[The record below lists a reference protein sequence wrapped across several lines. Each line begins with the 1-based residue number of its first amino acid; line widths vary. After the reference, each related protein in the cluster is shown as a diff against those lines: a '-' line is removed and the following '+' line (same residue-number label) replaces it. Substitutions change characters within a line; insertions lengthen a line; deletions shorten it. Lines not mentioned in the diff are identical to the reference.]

1 MRVFNARFSSWME
14 EVVKYSRYVANGGL
28 LFTLYF
34 TLIYGG
40 FVYNQFLNE
49 LDPAFPSEWVVA
61 LVFLLLPLGHRPRT
75 LLQEADQVFLLPE
88 LGDIRSYMNGI
99 RLFNVVFA
107 SVRALVAMLVVLPL
121 IVRTQAL
128 TPAEVGAIV
137 AASVLLSAAGRL
149 AKLELVSNVVLF
161 SALASGVIMIFGV
174 PLLTPVPALVALVLL
189 HLRRHD
195 RIPLL
200 DWLTLEQKS
209 KAQFDRVISWFVDL
223 PAMREEVKERSVIV
237 RALERSVL
245 RRADAARYVYGL
257 RVIRSKDSLDL
268 VFRLS
273 VVAFIVMWLSG
284 GWYVGLVVPL
294 FVGLTALQLVPLFK
308 RLDTMSI
315 ASWLPITR
323 LERLAGYKWWMNR
336 LLIGQLV
343 VLTLVSVAFGARV
356 DAVAGV
362 VLGYLV
368 IRYYLGRLK

>member
-40 FVYNQFLNE
+40 FVYNQFLNG

-88 LGDIRSYMNGI
+88 LGDIRSYMNGV

-343 VLTLVSVAFGARV
+343 VLTLGSVAFGARV

>member
-343 VLTLVSVAFGARV
+343 VLTLGSVAFGARV

>member
-1 MRVFNARFSSWME
+1 MRVFNARFNSWME

-88 LGDIRSYMNGI
+88 LGDVRSYMNGV

-107 SVRALVAMLVVLPL
+107 SVRALLVMLVVLPL

-128 TPAEVGAIV
+128 TPTEAGAIV
-137 AASVLLSAAGRL
+137 GTSVLLSVAGRL
-149 AKLELVSNVVLF
+149 AKLEHVSYVASI
-161 SALASGVIMIFGV
+161 SALASGVVIIFGF
-174 PLLTPVPALVALVLL
+174 PLMTPVPALVALVFL
-189 HLRRHD
+189 HMKRHD

-237 RALERSVL
+237 RTLERSVL

-273 VVAFIVMWLSG
+273 IVAVIVMWLSG

-323 LERLAGYKWWMNR
+323 LERLSGYKWWMNR

-343 VLTLVSVAFGARV
+343 VLTVGSIAFGARV
-356 DAVAGV
+356 DAIAGV

-368 IRYYLGRLK
+368 IRYYLGRLT

>member
-1 MRVFNARFSSWME
+1 MRVFNARFNGWME

-88 LGDIRSYMNGI
+88 LGDIRSYMNGV

-343 VLTLVSVAFGARV
+343 VLTLGSVAFGARV

>member
-1 MRVFNARFSSWME
+1 MRVFNERFNRWME

-61 LVFLLLPLGHRPRT
+61 LVFLILPLGHRPRT

-88 LGDIRSYMNGI
+88 LGDIRSYMNGV

-107 SVRALVAMLVVLPL
+107 VVRALVVMLVVLPL

-128 TPAEVGAIV
+128 TSIEVSAIV
-137 AASVLLSAAGRL
+137 GASVLLSVAGRL
-149 AKLELVSNVVLF
+149 AKLEHVPYVALI
-161 SALASGVIMIFGV
+161 SALASGVIMVVGI
-174 PLLTPVPALVALVLL
+174 PLLTPVPVLVALTFL
-189 HLRRHD
+189 HMKRHD

-200 DWLTLEQKS
+200 DWLMLEQKS

-223 PAMREEVKERSVIV
+223 PAMREEVKERNIIV
-237 RALERSVL
+237 RTLERSVL
-245 RRADAARYVYGL
+245 MRADAARYVYGL

-268 VFRLS
+268 VLRLS
-273 VVAFIVMWLSG
+273 VVAVIVMWLSG

-323 LERLAGYKWWMNR
+323 LERLSGYKWWMNR
-336 LLIGQLV
+336 LLLGQLV
-343 VLTLVSVAFGARV
+343 VLTVGSVAFGARV
-356 DAVAGV
+356 DAVAGI

-368 IRYYLGRLK
+368 IRYYLGRLT

>member
-1 MRVFNARFSSWME
+1 ME

-88 LGDIRSYMNGI
+88 LGDIRSYMNGV

-343 VLTLVSVAFGARV
+343 LLTLGSVAFGARV

>member
-1 MRVFNARFSSWME
+1 ME

-40 FVYNQFLNE
+40 FVYNQFLNG
-49 LDPAFPSEWVVA
+49 LGPAFPSEWVVA
-61 LVFLLLPLGHRPRT
+61 LVFLLLPFGHRPRT

-88 LGDIRSYMNGI
+88 LGDIRSYMNGV

-107 SVRALVAMLVVLPL
+107 SVRALVVMLVILPL
-121 IVRTQAL
+121 VVRTQVL
-128 TPAEVGAIV
+128 TPTEVGAIV
-137 AASVLLSAAGRL
+137 AASVVLSAAGRL
-149 AKLELVSNVVLF
+149 AKLELVPYVVPV
-161 SALASGVIMIFGV
+161 SALASGIIMIFGV

-195 RIPLL
+195 HIPLL

-237 RALERSVL
+237 RTLERSVL
-245 RRADAARYVYGL
+245 RHADAARYVYGL

-343 VLTLVSVAFGARV
+343 VLTVGSVAFGARV

-368 IRYYLGRLK
+368 IRYYLGQLK

>member
-1 MRVFNARFSSWME
+1 MRVFNERFGIWME

-40 FVYNQFLNE
+40 FVYNQFLND
-49 LDPAFPSEWVVA
+49 LDPAFPSAWVVA

-75 LLQEADQVFLLPE
+75 LLREADQVFLLPE
-88 LGDIRSYMNGI
+88 LGAIQSYMNGV

-107 SVRALVAMLVVLPL
+107 SIRALVAMFVVLPL
-121 IVRTQAL
+121 IVRTEAL
-128 TPAEVGAIV
+128 TPIEVAAIV
-137 AASVLLSAAGRL
+137 LTGVLVSVAGRL
-149 AKLELVSNVVLF
+149 SKLEGVKYVVLP
-161 SALASGVIMIFGV
+161 SALASGLIMVFGV
-174 PLLTPVPALVALVLL
+174 PLLTLIPAIVPFILL
-189 HLRRHD
+189 HVRRNR

-200 DWLTLEQKS
+200 EWLALEEKS
-209 KAQFDRVISWFVDL
+209 KAQFDRIISWFVDL
-223 PAMREEVKERSVIV
+223 PAMREEVNERRLIV

-245 RRADAARYVYGL
+245 DRSDAARYVYGL

-268 VFRLS
+268 IFRLS
-273 VVAFIVMWLSG
+273 LVAFVVMWLSG

-323 LERLAGYKWWMNR
+323 NERLTGYKWWMNR
-336 LLIGQLV
+336 LLIAQLI
-343 VLTLVSVAFGARV
+343 VLAIGSVAFGARV
-356 DAVAGV
+356 DALIGLM
-362 VLGYLV
+362 LGYVV
-368 IRYYLGRLK
+368 IRYYVGRLT